1 IPAPTEIA
9 VPLLAHGLH
18 KQDRLLGFY
27 PRSYECL
34 ADGDE
39 RGEAACIVGDAG
51 SLEPQSAAR
60 DRDIEFWTEDCVE
73 VGAEHNAVV
82 SRFPFPAPATYVA
95 DSVNRDVVQAS
106 VTEHL
111 RHTPAACGLRTG
123 GCRDRRQRGLA
134 GARHLVGPLD
144 VRACGE
150 DPVVREKCGNHAG
163 KIW

>member
-1 IPAPTEIA
+1 MPDPTEIA
-9 VPLLAHGLH
+9 ATLLAHGRH
-18 KQDRLLGFY
+18 KQDRLPGFY

-34 ADGDE
+34 ADRDE

-51 SLEPQSAAR
+51 SLEAQSAAR
-60 DRDIEFWTEDCVE
+60 DRDIEFWTEDCIE
-73 VGAEHNAVV
+73 VGADHNAVV

-123 GCRDRRQRGLA
+123 ACRDRRQRRLA
-134 GARHLVGPLD
+134 GEGPLVGRPG
-144 VRACGE
+144 VRRCRA
-150 DPVVREKCGNHAG
+150 DPGVREKGGNDAAELR
-163 KIW
+163 

>member
-1 IPAPTEIA
+1 MPDPTEIA
-9 VPLLAHGLH
+9 ATLLAHGRH
-18 KQDRLLGFY
+18 KQDRLPGFY

-34 ADGDE
+34 ADRDE

-60 DRDIEFWTEDCVE
+60 DRDIEFWTEDRIE

-134 GARHLVGPLD
+134 GERHLVGTLD
-144 VRACGE
+144 MRACCA
-150 DPVVREKCGNHAG
+150 DLVVREKCGNHAA
-163 KIW
+163 KL